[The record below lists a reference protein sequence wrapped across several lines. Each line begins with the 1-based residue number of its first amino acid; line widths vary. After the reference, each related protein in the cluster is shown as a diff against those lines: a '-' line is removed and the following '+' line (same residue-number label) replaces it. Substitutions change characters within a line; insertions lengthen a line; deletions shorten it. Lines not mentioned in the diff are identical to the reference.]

1 MKRRHFSNEFFIF
14 FTIDNRKLESRMDED
29 SNNIIE
35 TILDVINNEANISL
49 SQMSQQFTNQ
59 RVCSLFRDDRYCI
72 WNHRLR
78 PIWKNWI
85 LQTITNFWRNAQ
97 MSSNWTKS
105 WCHWLLSTP
114 IRRPSR
120 TKRVLLPLW
129 STYFPFPPSFH
140 CFSSF

>member
-59 RVCSLFRDDRYCI
+59 RVCSLFRDDRDCI
-72 WNHRLR
+72 
-78 PIWKNWI
+78 
-85 LQTITNFWRNAQ
+85 
-97 MSSNWTKS
+97 
-105 WCHWLLSTP
+105 
-114 IRRPSR
+114 
-120 TKRVLLPLW
+120 
-129 STYFPFPPSFH
+129 
-140 CFSSF
+140 